1 VFIYAA
7 LLASPRTHPLHITT
21 AKGSQM
27 HESTTAPNNQNI
39 VLTMS
44 ELISDDAKKSATRG
58 DVMMLAIT
66 TESEF
71 SKLRSWIS
79 ARFDTVEAD
88 FAKICA
94 RFDKVDAEFAK
105 VDARF
110 DKVDAE
116 FAKVDAR
123 FDKVDAEF
131 AKVDARFDKMSSEN
145 THNTNQLLRRNT
157 VQALSIAISAFGVVA
172 ALVANTIF

>member
-1 VFIYAA
+1 VFIHAP
-7 LLASPRTHPLHITT
+7 LLASPRTHPLHTTT

-27 HESTTAPNNQNI
+27 HESKTAPNNQNI

-44 ELISDDAKKSATRG
+44 ELISDEAKKSATRA
-58 DVMMLAIT
+58 DVMMLAVT
-66 TESEF
+66 TETEF

-88 FAKICA
+88 FAK
-94 RFDKVDAEFAK
+94 

-110 DKVDAE
+110 NT
-116 FAKVDAR
+116 
-123 FDKVDAEF
+123 
-131 AKVDARFDKMSSEN
+131 VDARFDKMSSEN

-157 VQALSIAISAFGVVA
+157 AQVLSIAISAVGVIV
-172 ALVANTIF
+172 ALVANIVS

>member
-1 VFIYAA
+1 MFIYAA

-88 FAKICA
+88 FAKVC
-94 RFDKVDAEFAK
+94 
-105 VDARF
+105 ARF

>member
-1 VFIYAA
+1 
-7 LLASPRTHPLHITT
+7 
-21 AKGSQM
+21 M
-27 HESTTAPNNQNI
+27 HESKTAPDNQNI

-44 ELISDDAKKSATRG
+44 ELISDEAKKSATRA
-58 DVMMLAIT
+58 DVMMLAVT
-66 TESEF
+66 TETEF

-88 FAKICA
+88 FA
-94 RFDKVDAEFAK
+94 
-105 VDARF
+105 
-110 DKVDAE
+110 KVDAE

-157 VQALSIAISAFGVVA
+157 TQVLSIAISAVGVVV
-172 ALVANTIF
+172 ALVANIIS

>member
-1 VFIYAA
+1 
-7 LLASPRTHPLHITT
+7 
-21 AKGSQM
+21 M
-27 HESTTAPNNQNI
+27 HESKTAPNNQSI

-44 ELISDDAKKSATRG
+44 EIISDDAKKSATRA
-58 DVMMLAIT
+58 DLMMLAVT
-66 TESEF
+66 TEAEF

-79 ARFDTVEAD
+79 ARFDTVDAD
-88 FAKICA
+88 
-94 RFDKVDAEFAK
+94 FAK

-110 DKVDAE
+110 D
-116 FAKVDAR
+116 KVDAR

-157 VQALSIAISAFGVVA
+157 VQVLSIAISAVGVVA
-172 ALVANTIF
+172 ALVANIIF

>member
-1 VFIYAA
+1 
-7 LLASPRTHPLHITT
+7 
-21 AKGSQM
+21 M
-27 HESTTAPNNQNI
+27 HESKTAPNTQNI

-44 ELISDDAKKSATRG
+44 ELISDDAKKSATRA
-58 DVMMLAIT
+58 DVMMLAVT
-66 TESEF
+66 TETEF

-88 FAKICA
+88 FAK
-94 RFDKVDAEFAK
+94 VDAEFAK

-110 DKVDAE
+110 D
-116 FAKVDAR
+116 
-123 FDKVDAEF
+123 
-131 AKVDARFDKMSSEN
+131 KVDARFDKMSSEN

-157 VQALSIAISAFGVVA
+157 AHVLSIAISAIGVVA

>member
-1 VFIYAA
+1 MYE
-7 LLASPRTHPLHITT
+7 
-21 AKGSQM
+21 GN
-27 HESTTAPNNQNI
+27 TAPDNQHI

-44 ELISDDAKKSATRG
+44 ELISDDAKKSATRA
-58 DVMMLAIT
+58 DVMMLAMT
-66 TESEF
+66 TEAEF

-79 ARFDTVEAD
+79 ARFD
-88 FAKICA
+88 
-94 RFDKVDAEFAK
+94 KVDADFAK

-110 DKVDAE
+110 DKVDAD

-123 FDKVDAEF
+123 FDKVDADFAKVDARFDKVDADFAKVDARFDKVDADF

-157 VQALSIAISAFGVVA
+157 VQVLSIAISAVGVIA
-172 ALVANTIF
+172 ALVANIIF

>member
-1 VFIYAA
+1 
-7 LLASPRTHPLHITT
+7 
-21 AKGSQM
+21 M
-27 HESTTAPNNQNI
+27 HESKTAPINQNI

-44 ELISDDAKKSATRG
+44 EIISDDAKKSATRG
-58 DVMMLAIT
+58 DLMMLAVT
-66 TESEF
+66 TEAEF

-79 ARFDTVEAD
+79 ARFDTVDAD
-88 FAKICA
+88 
-94 RFDKVDAEFAK
+94 FAK

-110 DKVDAE
+110 D
-116 FAKVDAR
+116 KVDAR

-157 VQALSIAISAFGVVA
+157 VQVLSIAISAIGVVA
-172 ALVANTIF
+172 ALVANIIF

>member
-1 VFIYAA
+1 
-7 LLASPRTHPLHITT
+7 
-21 AKGSQM
+21 M
-27 HESTTAPNNQNI
+27 HESKTAPINQNI

-44 ELISDDAKKSATRG
+44 EIISDDAKKSATRG
-58 DVMMLAIT
+58 DLMMLAVT
-66 TESEF
+66 TEAEF

-79 ARFDTVEAD
+79 ARFDTVDAD
-88 FAKICA
+88 
-94 RFDKVDAEFAK
+94 
-105 VDARF
+105 
-110 DKVDAE
+110 

-157 VQALSIAISAFGVVA
+157 AHVLSIAISAIGVVA
-172 ALVANTIF
+172 ALVANIIF

>member
-1 VFIYAA
+1 MFIYAP
-7 LLASPRTHPLHITT
+7 LLASPRTHPLHTAS

-27 HESTTAPNNQNI
+27 HESNTAPDNQHI

-44 ELISDDAKKSATRG
+44 ELISDDAKRSATRD
-58 DVMMLAIT
+58 DVMMLAVT
-66 TESEF
+66 TEAEF

-79 ARFDTVEAD
+79 ARFDNVEAD
-88 FAKICA
+88 
-94 RFDKVDAEFAK
+94 FAK

-110 DKVDAE
+110 DKVE
-116 FAKVDAR
+116 
-123 FDKVDAEF
+123 AEF

-157 VQALSIAISAFGVVA
+157 VQVLSIAISAFGVVL
-172 ALVANTIF
+172 ALVANIIF

>member
-1 VFIYAA
+1 
-7 LLASPRTHPLHITT
+7 
-21 AKGSQM
+21 M
-27 HESTTAPNNQNI
+27 HEGKTAPISQNI

-44 ELISDDAKKSATRG
+44 ELISDDSKKSATRA

-88 FAKICA
+88 FAK
-94 RFDKVDAEFAK
+94 
-105 VDARF
+105 
-110 DKVDAE
+110 
-116 FAKVDAR
+116 
-123 FDKVDAEF
+123 
-131 AKVDARFDKMSSEN
+131 VDARFDKMSSEN

-157 VQALSIAISAFGVVA
+157 AQVLSIAISAFGVIA
-172 ALVANTIF
+172 ALVANIIF

>member
-1 VFIYAA
+1 
-7 LLASPRTHPLHITT
+7 
-21 AKGSQM
+21 M
-27 HESTTAPNNQNI
+27 HENSTAPISQNL

-44 ELISDDAKKSATRG
+44 ELNSDDAKKSATRA

-88 FAKICA
+88 FAK
-94 RFDKVDAEFAK
+94 
-105 VDARF
+105 
-110 DKVDAE
+110 
-116 FAKVDAR
+116 
-123 FDKVDAEF
+123 
-131 AKVDARFDKMSSEN
+131 VDARFDKMSSEN

-157 VQALSIAISAFGVVA
+157 AQVLSIAISAFGVIA
-172 ALVANTIF
+172 ALIANIIF